1 MRSPALRL
9 ILFSTAALGAL
20 GVWLPYWPKWLDARG
35 MSAAQIGVLTGAW
48 SWSRALSGPFVAH
61 FADSSG
67 RYRPWLIATSAGGAA
82 VFALYALG
90 HSFAALFALSLAF
103 GAAQSVTIPLSENL
117 TLRKSREHGFSYG
130 AVRAWG
136 SLAFLAVAVVLG
148 TWIDSSGTGV
158 IHPAM
163 LALLALAALWSFGLP
178 EVEPRPRVE
187 RRAPLRALF
196 SSRPAVATLLGCGI
210 VLASHATYTA
220 FSTLHW
226 TAAGHSTT
234 TVGLLW
240 AEGVIAEIALFA
252 VAPRVA
258 SRFGERGLLWIGAGG
273 AAVRWIA
280 LASSTH
286 IAVLAGTQ
294 WMHAL
299 SFAAVHLA
307 VMGFLSR
314 AVALELS
321 ATAMSLYST
330 FVHASNALAV
340 SLAGS
345 VYERSAAA
353 AFALMSAVALA
364 GAWLADAGLR
374 ASRAD
379 GASPRAE

>member
-1 MRSPALRL
+1 
-9 ILFSTAALGAL
+9 
-20 GVWLPYWPKWLDARG
+20 
-35 MSAAQIGVLTGAW
+35 
-48 SWSRALSGPFVAH
+48 
-61 FADSSG
+61 
-67 RYRPWLIATSAGGAA
+67 
-82 VFALYALG
+82 
-90 HSFAALFALSLAF
+90 
-103 GAAQSVTIPLSENL
+103 L
-117 TLRKSREHGFSYG
+117 TLVKSRELGFSYG

-136 SLAFLAVAVVLG
+136 SLAFLAVAVALG
-148 TWIDSSGTGV
+148 RWIEASGPSV
-158 IHPAM
+158 IHPAE
-163 LALLALAALWSFGLP
+163 LALLALAAVASFGLP
-178 EVEPRPRVE
+178 EVAPRPRVE

-196 SSRPAVATLLGCGI
+196 SSRPAVASLLGCGI
-210 VLASHATYTA
+210 ILASHATYTA
-220 FSTLHW
+220 ISTLHW

-258 SRFGERGLLWIGAGG
+258 VRFGERGLLWIGAGG
-273 AAVRWIA
+273 AAVRWVA

-345 VYERSAAA
+345 VYESSSVA

-374 ASRAD
+374 ASSAD
-379 GASPRAE
+379 GANPRAV